1 MILKRV
7 TYNKVNGKIEKNV
20 DIVYNFNK
28 QFEMLPQYIE
38 DVCQPD
44 PDEPAILQKDEL
56 VDMIDNFKEELE
68 KSDNEL
74 LAELKDYDLLIVDV
88 QLLRKWIRQLVLVCE
103 SQVSAIKNTA
113 KENQTVEFQYIF

>member
-7 TYNKVNGKIEKNV
+7 TNNKVNGKIEKNV

-88 QLLRKWIRQLVLVCE
+88 QLLRKWIRQLILVCE
-103 SQVSAIKNTA
+103 SQVSDIKNTA

>member
-103 SQVSAIKNTA
+103 SQVSDIKNTA

>member
-1 MILKRV
+1 MILKKV

-44 PDEPAILQKDEL
+44 PNEPAILQKDEL

-68 KSDNEL
+68 KSDDEL
-74 LAELKDYDLLIVDV
+74 LAELKDYDLSVVNIH
-88 QLLRKWIRQLVLVCE
+88 LLRKWIRQLVLVCE
-103 SQVSAIKNTA
+103 SQVSDIKSTA